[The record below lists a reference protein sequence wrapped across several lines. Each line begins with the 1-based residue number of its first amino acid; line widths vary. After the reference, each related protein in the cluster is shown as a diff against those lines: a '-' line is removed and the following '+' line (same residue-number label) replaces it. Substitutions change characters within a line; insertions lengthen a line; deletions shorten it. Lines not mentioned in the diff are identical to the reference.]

1 MALEQKLIP
10 RLQQRL
16 VMTPALQM
24 AIRLLQLNKLE
35 LEDVLQQEMVENPML
50 EEREESE
57 ERVDATVEPTEVDAD
72 GAETGDAEEVLP
84 EEVNSFDEI
93 NIESYFQEYYDSQ
106 PGAAPMREQRDE
118 IRLENTLAARPTME
132 EQLFWQLEM
141 SDTSPLE
148 MEIGR
153 AIIGNLDEE
162 GYLTADIEE
171 LVAMGDWTAAA
182 VESALTRV
190 QQLDPPGVA
199 ARDLRECLLL
209 QLDQLDHFDASQT
222 LAHRVVDEHLDLL
235 IARAHSEIARRCA
248 VRLAEVQAA
257 VELIQSLDPKPG
269 AVYAIEPSRY
279 IVPDV
284 SVIKDA
290 GTYRVILNEDGLPKL
305 RISRLYRQ
313 MLRSRGELSK
323 DASEYLQTKLKSA
336 LWLIKSYGQRQRT
349 IQRVAESIVKHQ
361 VAFLEGGVAELRP
374 LVLRDVA
381 DDIEMHESTVS
392 RVVNGKFM
400 NTPQG
405 ILEMR
410 FFFHSALGHSSGS
423 EVSSVSVKEN
433 IRKLIAAEDAQ
444 KPLSDARIAAAL
456 KEEGLQI
463 ARRTVAKYREEMG
476 IVASKSRRAPR

>member
-35 LEDVLQQEMVENPML
+35 LEDVLEQEMVENPML
-50 EEREESE
+50 EERDEPE
-57 ERVDATVEPTEVDAD
+57 ERVDATVEPAEVDAD
-72 GAETGDAEEVLP
+72 GGEETDSEEVLP

-93 NIESYFQEYYDSQ
+93 NIESYFQDYYDAQ
-106 PGAAPMREQRDE
+106 PGTAPMREHRDQ
-118 IRLENTLAARPTME
+118 IQLENMLAKRPTME

-141 SDTSPLE
+141 DDTSPLE
-148 MEIGR
+148 VEIGR
-153 AIIGNLDEE
+153 AIIGNLNED

-171 LVAMGDWTAAA
+171 LVAMGDWPVAA
-182 VESALTRV
+182 VESALARV

-209 QLDQLDHFDASQT
+209 QLDHLDVPQT
-222 LAHRVVDEHLDLL
+222 LAYRVIDEHLDLL
-235 IARAHSEIARRCA
+235 IARVHSEIARRCG
-248 VRLAEVQAA
+248 VRPAEVEAA
-257 VELIQSLDPKPG
+257 VKIIQSLNPKPG
-269 AVYAIEPSRY
+269 AVYATEPSRY

-284 SVIKDA
+284 TVIKDA

-305 RISRLYRQ
+305 RISRVYRQ

-323 DASEYLQTKLKSA
+323 EASEYLQTKLKSA
-336 LWLIKSYGQRQRT
+336 LWLIKSYSQRQRT

-361 VAFLEGGVAELRP
+361 EAFLEGGVAELRP

-392 RVVNGKFM
+392 RVVNGKYM

-423 EVSSVSVKEN
+423 EVSSIAVKKM
-433 IRKLIAAEDAQ
+433 IRKLIAAEDLH
-444 KPLSDARIAAAL
+444 KPLSDARIATAL
-456 KEEGLQI
+456 KEDGLRI

>member
-1 MALEQKLIP
+1 
-10 RLQQRL
+10 
-16 VMTPALQM
+16 
-24 AIRLLQLNKLE
+24 
-35 LEDVLQQEMVENPML
+35 
-50 EEREESE
+50 
-57 ERVDATVEPTEVDAD
+57 
-72 GAETGDAEEVLP
+72 
-84 EEVNSFDEI
+84 
-93 NIESYFQEYYDSQ
+93 
-106 PGAAPMREQRDE
+106 MREHRDQ
-118 IRLENTLAARPTME
+118 IQLENMLAKRPTME

-141 SDTSPLE
+141 DDTSPLE
-148 MEIGR
+148 VEIGR
-153 AIIGNLDEE
+153 AIIGNLNED

-171 LVAMGDWTAAA
+171 LVAMGDWPVAA
-182 VESALTRV
+182 VESALARV

-209 QLDQLDHFDASQT
+209 QLDHLDVPQT
-222 LAHRVVDEHLDLL
+222 LAYRVIDEHLDLL
-235 IARAHSEIARRCA
+235 IARVHSEIARRCG
-248 VRLAEVQAA
+248 VRPAEVEAA
-257 VELIQSLDPKPG
+257 VKIIQSLNPKPG
-269 AVYAIEPSRY
+269 AVYATEPSRY

-284 SVIKDA
+284 TVIKDA

-305 RISRLYRQ
+305 RISRVYRQ

-323 DASEYLQTKLKSA
+323 EASEYLQTKLKSA
-336 LWLIKSYGQRQRT
+336 LWLIKSYSQRQRT

-361 VAFLEGGVAELRP
+361 EAFLEGGVAELRP

-392 RVVNGKFM
+392 RVVNGKYM

-423 EVSSVSVKEN
+423 EVSSIAVKKM
-433 IRKLIAAEDAQ
+433 IRKLIAAEDLH
-444 KPLSDARIAAAL
+444 KPLSDARIATAL
-456 KEEGLQI
+456 KEDGLRI

>member
-1 MALEQKLIP
+1 MALEQRLIP

-50 EEREESE
+50 EERDEPEEG
-57 ERVDATVEPTEVDAD
+57 VDATVEPAEVDAD
-72 GAETGDAEEVLP
+72 GGEETDSEEVLP
-84 EEVNSFDEI
+84 EEVNAFDEI
-93 NIESYFQEYYDSQ
+93 NIEAYFQDYYDAQ
-106 PGAAPMREQRDE
+106 PGTAPMREHRDQ
-118 IRLENTLAARPTME
+118 IQLENMLAARPTME

-141 SDTSPLE
+141 DDTSPLE
-148 MEIGR
+148 VEIGR
-153 AIIGNLDEE
+153 AIIGNLDED
-162 GYLTADIEE
+162 GYLIADIEE
-171 LVAMGDWTAAA
+171 LVAMGDWPVVA
-182 VESALTRV
+182 VESALARV

-209 QLDQLDHFDASQT
+209 QLDHLDVSQT
-222 LAHRVVDEHLDLL
+222 LAYRIIDEHLDLL
-235 IARAHSEIARRCA
+235 IARTHSEIARRCG
-248 VRLAEVQAA
+248 VRPAEVQAA
-257 VELIQSLDPKPG
+257 VEIIQSLNPKPG
-269 AVYAIEPSRY
+269 AVYGIEPSRY

-284 SVIKDA
+284 TVIKDA
-290 GTYRVILNEDGLPKL
+290 GKYRVILNEDGLPKL

-313 MLRSRGELSK
+313 MLRSREELSK
-323 DASEYLQTKLKSA
+323 EASEYLQTKLKSA
-336 LWLIKSYGQRQRT
+336 LWLIKSFSQRQRT

-361 VAFLEGGVAELRP
+361 EAFLEGGVAELRP

-392 RVVNGKFM
+392 RVVNGKYM

-410 FFFHSALGHSSGS
+410 FFFHSALAHSSGA
-423 EVSSVSVKEN
+423 EVSSIAVKEK
-433 IRKLIAAEDAQ
+433 IRKLIAAEDVH
-444 KPLSDARIAAAL
+444 KPLSDARIATAL
-456 KEEGLQI
+456 KEDGLRI

>member
-1 MALEQKLIP
+1 MALEQKLAP

-50 EEREESE
+50 EEREERE
-57 ERVDATVEPTEVDAD
+57 EGVDATAEPGE
-72 GAETGDAEEVLP
+72 AEAAAAGDSEEVVP

-93 NIESYFQEYYDSQ
+93 NIESYFQDYYDAQ
-106 PGAAPMREQRDE
+106 PGTAPMREQRDQ
-118 IRLENTLAARPTME
+118 IPLENILAARPTME
-132 EQLFWQLEM
+132 EQLLWQLEM
-141 SDTSPLE
+141 NDTSPLE
-148 MEIGR
+148 MEIGQ
-153 AIIGNLDEE
+153 AIIGNLNAE
-162 GYLTADIEE
+162 GYLTAEIDE
-171 LVAMGDWTAAA
+171 LSAMGDWPAAA
-182 VESALTRV
+182 VESALARV

-209 QLDQLDHFDASQT
+209 QLDHLDASRT
-222 LAHRVVDEHLDLL
+222 LAYRIVEEHLDLL
-235 IARAHSEIARRCA
+235 IQRGHSDIGRRCGA
-248 VRLAEVQAA
+248 GRADVEAA
-257 VELIQSLDPKPG
+257 IELIQSLNPKPG
-269 AVYAIEPSRY
+269 AIYETEPSRY

-284 SVIKDA
+284 TVIKDS
-290 GTYRVILNEDGLPKL
+290 GIYRVVLNEDGLPKL

-323 DASEYLQTKLKSA
+323 DAAEYLQTKLKSA

-361 VAFLEGGVAELRP
+361 VAFLEDGLAELRP

-400 NTPQG
+400 HTPQG

-410 FFFHSALGHSSGS
+410 FFFHSALGHSSGA
-423 EVSSVSVKEN
+423 EVSSVSVKEK
-433 IRKLIAAEDAQ
+433 IRKLIAAENAH
-444 KPLSDARIAAAL
+444 KPLSDARIATVL

-463 ARRTVAKYREEMG
+463 ARRTVAKYREELG
-476 IVASKSRRAPR
+476 IGASKSRRAPR

>member
-1 MALEQKLIP
+1 MALEQRLIP

-35 LEDVLQQEMVENPML
+35 LEDVLEQEMVENPML
-50 EEREESE
+50 EERDEPE
-57 ERVDATVEPTEVDAD
+57 ERVDATVEPAEAD
-72 GAETGDAEEVLP
+72 EQGDTEEVLP

-93 NIESYFQEYYDSQ
+93 NIEAYFQEYYDAQ
-106 PGAAPMREQRDE
+106 PGTAPMREHRDQ
-118 IRLENTLAARPTME
+118 IQLENTLAARPTME

-141 SDTSPLE
+141 DDTSPLE
-148 MEIGR
+148 VEIGR

-162 GYLTADIEE
+162 GYLTADIDE
-171 LVAMGDWTAAA
+171 LVAMGDWSAAA
-182 VESALTRV
+182 VESALARV

-209 QLDQLDHFDASQT
+209 QLDHLNASQT
-222 LAHRVVDEHLDLL
+222 LAYRVVAEHLDLL
-235 IARAHSEIARRCA
+235 IARAHSDIARRCG
-248 VRLAEVQAA
+248 VGPAEVEAA
-257 VELIQSLDPKPG
+257 IELIQSLNPKPG
-269 AVYAIEPSRY
+269 AVYATEPSRY

-290 GTYRVILNEDGLPKL
+290 GKYRVILNEDGLPKL

-313 MLRSRGELSK
+313 MLRSHGELSK

-361 VAFLEGGVAELRP
+361 VAFLEGGLAELRP

-423 EVSSVSVKEN
+423 EVSSVSVKET

-444 KPLSDARIAAAL
+444 KPLSDARIATVL
-456 KEEGLQI
+456 KEDGLRI

-476 IVASKSRRAPR
+476 IVASKFRRAPR

>member
-1 MALEQKLIP
+1 
-10 RLQQRL
+10 
-16 VMTPALQM
+16 
-24 AIRLLQLNKLE
+24 E

-50 EEREESE
+50 EEREEPE
-57 ERVDATVEPTEVDAD
+57 ERVDATVEPGEVDAD
-72 GAETGDAEEVLP
+72 GGEQGDTEEVLP

-93 NIESYFQEYYDSQ
+93 NIESYFQEYYDAQ
-106 PGAAPMREQRDE
+106 PGTAPMREERDQ
-118 IRLENTLAARPTME
+118 IQLENTLAARPTME
-132 EQLFWQLEM
+132 EQLCWQLEM
-141 SDTSPLE
+141 NDTSPLE
-148 MEIGR
+148 MDIGR
-153 AIIGNLDEE
+153 VIIGNLDEE

-171 LVAMGDWTAAA
+171 LVAMGDWSAAV
-182 VESALTRV
+182 VESALARV

-209 QLDQLDHFDASQT
+209 QLDHFDASQT
-222 LAHRVVDEHLDLL
+222 LAHRIVDEHLDLL
-235 IARAHSEIARRCA
+235 IARAHSEIARRCG
-248 VRLAEVQAA
+248 VWPAEVEAA
-257 VELIQSLDPKPG
+257 VELIQSLNPKPG
-269 AVYAIEPSRY
+269 AVYLTESSRY

-284 SVIKDA
+284 TVIKDA
-290 GTYRVILNEDGLPKL
+290 GKYRVILNEDGLPKL

-313 MLRSRGELSK
+313 MLRSRSELPK

-361 VAFLEGGVAELRP
+361 VAFLEGGLAELRP

-400 NTPQG
+400 STPQG

-423 EVSSVSVKEN
+423 EVSSVSVKET

-444 KPLSDARIAAAL
+444 KPLSDARIAAVL
-456 KEEGLQI
+456 KEDGLRI

>member
-1 MALEQKLIP
+1 MALEQKLVP

-35 LEDVLQQEMVENPML
+35 LEDVLEQEMVENPML
-50 EEREESE
+50 EERDEPE
-57 ERVDATVEPTEVDAD
+57 ERAVTEEPLAVDGEGDEQD
-72 GAETGDAEEVLP
+72 ETEEVVP

-93 NIESYFQEYYDSQ
+93 NIESYFQEYYDAQ
-106 PGAAPMREQRDE
+106 PGTAPMREVRDQ
-118 IRLENTLAARPTME
+118 IHLENTLAARPTME
-132 EQLFWQLEM
+132 EQLAWQLEM
-141 SDTSPLE
+141 HDTSPLE
-148 MEIGR
+148 TEIGR

-171 LVAMGDWTAAA
+171 LMAMGDWPATA
-182 VESALTRV
+182 VESALARV

-209 QLDQLDHFDASQT
+209 QLDHLDAAQT
-222 LAHRVVDEHLDLL
+222 LAYRIIAEHLDLL
-235 IARAHSEIARRCA
+235 IARAHSEIGRRCGA
-248 VRLAEVQAA
+248 RPADVQSA
-257 VELIQSLDPKPG
+257 VELIQSLNPKPG
-269 AVYAIEPSRY
+269 AIYVTEPSRY

-284 SVIKDA
+284 TVIKDA
-290 GTYRVILNEDGLPKL
+290 GEYRVILNEDGLPKL

-313 MLRSRGELSK
+313 MLRSRDELSK
-323 DASEYLQTKLKSA
+323 DAAEYLQTKLKSA

-361 VAFLEGGVAELRP
+361 VAFLEGGLAELRP

-400 NTPQG
+400 DTPQG

-423 EVSSVSVKEN
+423 EVSSVSVKET
-433 IRKLIAAEDAQ
+433 IRKLIAAEDDK

-456 KEEGLQI
+456 KDSGLRI
-463 ARRTVAKYREEMG
+463 ARRTVAKYREETG
-476 IVASKSRRAPR
+476 IVASKFRRAPR